1 MNEKVDE
8 KKTKE
13 LFINTMKFMGG
24 ALSSLKLYPETHPSV
39 TKTIEE
45 LYVALQKLIGDK
57 NRIVIAV
64 TRNIPVLDGVP
75 VYESNVHLQSF
86 AKLIQDKGIELIIIK
101 SSLKKKELVP
111 FIELI
116 NKKPEDVETEDL
128 NFLLEKKEVKSILIK
143 DINFTE
149 SAKDTYFSAID
160 TIEKTLDDVRM
171 GNKVNVYENK
181 RAVKSIVN
189 SILID
194 KSVLLSLSM
203 IKNFND
209 YLFSHSVNVCI
220 LASSLAE
227 EIGFNDEEI
236 NEIGLGGLLHDI
248 GKLKTPKN
256 VLLKPGKLNDKEW
269 QVMRQHPSFGF
280 ELIYGLKGIDK
291 KIARMVYEHHM
302 RPNVKGYPKPKE
314 NSQPIA
320 ESQVIAIADTY
331 DACTT
336 LRPYQDPL
344 SPAEAM
350 AKMKKMTK
358 ETGDFNTDYLEVF
371 FNMMG
376 LYPIGTA
383 VRLDTNELALVSRY
397 TQKRKIPIVKIFM
410 SREGK
415 VIDDPKEVDLND
427 KNIDTGKPLR
437 SIIAE
442 VDILARNIDP
452 NVVLSK

>member
-1 MNEKVDE
+1 MNDKVDE
-8 KKTKE
+8 KKIKE

-39 TKTIEE
+39 TKTIDE
-45 LYVALQKLIGDK
+45 LYGALKNLIGDK

-64 TRNIPVLDGVP
+64 TRNIPVMDGIP
-75 VYESNVHLQSF
+75 VYESNVHLQAF
-86 AKLIQDKGIELIIIK
+86 TKLIQEKGIELIIIK
-101 SSLKKKELVP
+101 SSLKKKELAP
-111 FIELI
+111 FIDLI
-116 NKKPEDVETEDL
+116 NKKPEDVEAEDL

-143 DINFTE
+143 DVNFTE
-149 SAKDTYFSAID
+149 SARETYFSAID

-171 GNKVNVYENK
+171 DNKINVYENK
-181 RAVKSIVN
+181 RAVKGVVN

-220 LASSLAE
+220 LATALAE
-227 EIGFNDEEI
+227 EIGFSDDEI

-248 GKLKTPKN
+248 GKLKTPKK
-256 VLLKPGKLNDKEW
+256 VLLKPGKLNDQEW

-280 ELIYGLKGIDK
+280 ELINELKGIDK
-291 KIARMVYEHHM
+291 KTARMVYEHHM

-314 NSQPIA
+314 NAKPIA
-320 ESQVIAIADTY
+320 ESQIIAIADTY

-336 LRPYQDPL
+336 LRPYQNPI

-350 AKMKKMTK
+350 IKMKKLTK
-358 ETGDFNTDYLEVF
+358 ETGDFNSEYLEVF

-376 LYPIGTA
+376 VYPIGTA

-410 SREGK
+410 NREGSL
-415 VIDDPKEVDLND
+415 IDKPKEVDLND

-437 SIIAE
+437 SIISE
-442 VDILARNIDP
+442 VDILVRNIDP
-452 NVVLSK
+452 NVILAR